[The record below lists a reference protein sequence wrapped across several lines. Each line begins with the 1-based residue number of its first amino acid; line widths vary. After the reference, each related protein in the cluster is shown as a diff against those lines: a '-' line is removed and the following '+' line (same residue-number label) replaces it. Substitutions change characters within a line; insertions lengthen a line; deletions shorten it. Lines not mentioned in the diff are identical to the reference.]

1 MKNITFYKHNLNS
14 NYSKYISKVLNS
26 NFLTSGNV
34 CKKTEKEISNFF
46 DINYCLLTNS
56 WTNGA
61 LATLMALGIKKGDEV
76 IIPAMTFVATANVI
90 ELLGAKPRF
99 VDVDPGTLL
108 LDIEKTVKAINR
120 KTKAIMPVHLYGNMV
135 DIKKLHQKIK
145 LLKKR
150 IYIIEDSA
158 HCFEGKY
165 NNHLSGKWS
174 DCAIF
179 SFYATKNITCGE
191 GGAVITNNKELYNK
205 ISEIRVHGM
214 TKSAIDRF
222 VRKNILY
229 GT

>member
-1 MKNITFYKHNLNS
+1 
-14 NYSKYISKVLNS
+14 
-26 NFLTSGNV
+26 
-34 CKKTEKEISNFF
+34 
-46 DINYCLLTNS
+46 
-56 WTNGA
+56 
-61 LATLMALGIKKGDEV
+61 
-76 IIPAMTFVATANVI
+76 
-90 ELLGAKPRF
+90 
-99 VDVDPGTLL
+99 
-108 LDIEKTVKAINR
+108 
-120 KTKAIMPVHLYGNMV
+120 MPVHLYGNMV

-150 IYIIEDSA
+150 IYIIEDPA

-222 VRKNILY
+222 ARKNILY